1 MLERTFWLLL
11 ALLLTTTFLSAQ
23 PVNLSRVVALMNLSE
38 QAKQRLLRDGI
49 LVIADLSETN
59 LWKAYDDL
67 NRFHGVPVFVTTDA
81 CLYQFYELH
90 KAAVREAETQGF
102 LPLLEQ
108 LVRDWAETAYK
119 AMSNQQI
126 ARDVNHAAFVLAV
139 AGKLLDDK
147 FPVPAELQS
156 QVDATVREIVLAQ
169 RVVEGEPFGED
180 FTQYKPRGH
189 YTATEELQRY
199 FRTFKWLSRRVYDAQ
214 KGDQIRR
221 AVTLLW
227 LLEQTPNGLERYR
240 VLVNAIVSLAGEP
253 VGIPLTELHRAI
265 KVIGRQTSQVLSD
278 YEALEALLSELA
290 KPEYG
295 QAKIV
300 THPVPPVILPP
311 PQLMPKKQIR
321 PLPEIQLPDSEV
333 LQWTSDPQVPERIP
347 SGLDVAAALGSQRAT
362 ELLRQT
368 PQSELTLERVKPF
381 AQSWAQ
387 LSDEDWKASV
397 YRLWLWAI
405 KALFETD
412 EQTPKFMLTPAWQDW
427 KLNTALAS
435 WAQLRHA
442 YGLYAAPVYMCMGLM
457 EGIPPAYLEPNPRC
471 YERLALATE
480 KLRSVLSEA
489 KALSERMESHL
500 QRFADLMR
508 RFVAIAEKERRGE
521 PLSEPEAKMLGFF
534 ADVISPF
541 PRETPVTVID
551 IVTHSQTGQVLHVAS
566 GKLHPVLVVVDAKP
580 YKPFV
585 AVGWSL
591 SYYEFTRPNFER
603 MTDADWEKW
612 LDRDIARPE
621 PPFWANSFRW
631 SAYEDLE
638 GFADLRHAESLLST
652 NPSEGVRL
660 LREVAQKH
668 EGTWVGAKAR
678 LLLARHL
685 DESKKF
691 EEAQAELEG
700 FYRASNMRLM
710 KEADGICSDVQW
722 DWEWWTRWQKA
733 QPYLQRLLQLTE
745 RPQKPLPKAE
755 EQRRQDLRAKT
766 LLLQIGVL
774 PPDIRRDKVADIV
787 AQILREC
794 PQSRFVPVAKAVLW
808 WYRFTKVIYI
818 EPLTEHRLR
827 QILDEALKII
837 NEHPSSLAAWAVAD
851 EMTEIEKSLSLA
863 EAKRLVSAIAK
874 LERPKGQDWESSEEA
889 VLLKAIFPAFSI
901 PYQKPTLNP
910 TLLARLH
917 IEEGDFEGAWKVIR
931 KAEIRDERLRLVLE
945 AWKREGS
952 EVATLLTKIDKAR
965 EEGNLSALF
974 QLCETFVQKFPKSR
988 FVPSVLRKAV
998 EACREI
1004 GDNEKAVALERQ
1016 LVNQFPKS
1024 GEAKELIERQ
1034 RIREQREREQIAA
1047 IETFMLN
1054 LLRGTEIDPKP
1065 YLAIAKTDLPSA
1077 LDKLIAEHTELK
1089 EQVVKRAA
1097 DEAKK
1102 ERRTEA
1108 EIWLASRLWD
1118 WLTKHFCERYSNDLL
1133 AYEVRWQLQV
1143 EGLRY
1148 VSLATLPRL
1157 APLFSAP
1164 EGTPYRDKAEE
1175 LLERILAKRPEQT
1188 IERDPFFQLLEYAE
1202 QFPALKPM
1210 LLLTAGKWAMEDR
1223 DWETAKKLLTQAMK
1237 EGNEKVRQQANEL
1250 LSQLGLLR
1258 QRPQKVA
1265 KQLWEMDLWQLHL
1278 PPPQKA
1284 EDCLRALLG
1293 LSNLIELVCEADTDG
1308 KWLALE
1314 TSKVLIC
1321 IDLLTGKTVWRRPRD
1336 WRENFVVANGTVIL
1350 LISTWDPKLGEFE
1363 EAVALDAATGK
1374 TLWKQKFTGD
1384 RIVSG
1389 KWEDKLAFAQW
1400 QFQKEKGKL
1409 VLLNPR
1415 TGKQESEQPLTW
1427 QEFLDWQER
1436 FQSRYRQDSPKAF
1449 LTDEQGRLVA
1459 MRICKKM
1466 WKSPDGTIIIVLFPN
1481 GKLAAYSVSQ
1491 VSQ

>member
-1 MLERTFWLLL
+1 MSERTFWLLPT
-11 ALLLTTTFLSAQ
+11 LLLTTTFLSAQ

-119 AMSNQQI
+119 AMSTQQI

-199 FRTFKWLSRRVYDAQ
+199 FRTFKWLSRRVYDVQ

-253 VGIPLTELHRAI
+253 VGMPLTELHRAI

-278 YEALEALLSELA
+278 YEALEALQSELA

-397 YRLWLWAI
+397 YLLWLWAI

-442 YGLYAAPVYMCMGLM
+442 YGLYAAPVYMYMGLM

-551 IVTHSQTGQVLHVAS
+551 IATHSQTGQVLHVAS

-700 FYRASNMRLM
+700 FYRASNMRLI
-710 KEADGICSDVQW
+710 KEADEICSDVRW
-722 DWEWWTRWQKA
+722 NWEWWTRWQKA

-755 EQRRQDLRAKT
+755 ERRRQDLRATT

-774 PPDIRRDKVADIV
+774 PPNVWREKVPEIV

-794 PQSRFVPVAKAVLW
+794 PQSRFIPVAKAVLW
-808 WYRFTKVIYI
+808 YYRFTKVEI
-818 EPLTEHRLR
+818 LTEHRRR

-851 EMTEIEKSLSLA
+851 EIIGQVGHLLSLS
-863 EAKRLVSAIAK
+863 EAKGLISAIDK
-874 LERPKGQDWESSEEA
+874 LEKPKGRDQEVREEEI
-889 VLLKAIFPAFSI
+889 LLDTILPALSV
-901 PYQKPTLNP
+901 PLKKPEFDP
-910 TLLARLH
+910 TLLAWLH
-917 IEEGDFEGAWKVIR
+917 VRECNFEGAWKVMQR
-931 KAEIRDERLRLVLE
+931 VEVRDEELRLILE

-952 EVATLLTKIDKAR
+952 EVATLLAKMNRAR
-965 EEGNLSALF
+965 EEGDFSALI

-988 FVPSVLRKAV
+988 LVPSVLRKAV

-1118 WLTKHFCERYSNDLL
+1118 WLTKHFCERYPNDLL

-1157 APLFSAP
+1157 APFFSAP

-1175 LLERILAKRPEQT
+1175 LLERILAKRPERT
-1188 IERDPFFQLLEYAE
+1188 IERDPFFRLLEYAD
-1202 QFPALKPM
+1202 QLPALKPM

-1374 TLWKQKFTGD
+1374 TLWKQKFTGE